1 MPNYKLQD
9 RATVE
14 LINKV
19 EEKLEVAYDA
29 KVERLEEAQIILLA
43 QEGTYVRSAMDTIQG
58 ISPARE
64 EGLPK
69 WYKDKA
75 VVNIMGVLAQTAASV
90 ITANSPTWIVDP
102 IGEDVHKY
110 QSARGVDKLLQYFYK
125 SNRMEGILDQVSLRC
140 VLFGKAGLYV
150 DWDSEAN
157 YGKHSDSTIGRE
169 GWFVVKPVDLFSV
182 HWEPGV
188 GGIEEAHWCI
198 YESTMHIEEARLYWN
213 DPNIDQ
219 EDTGDE
225 TGRGTTDRHL
235 SLVQNLDK
243 QSKTNEED
251 RDRIRILKYWERP
264 GYKYPNGLEVII
276 AGDTVVEVNDS
287 LLLGEFPIYMMEWRP
302 KPFRDYGQGLGGD
315 LLRLQEDLARTLDAL
330 RARRD
335 QEIRPPWIVPKGCL
349 TRGGLSSKPGAINEY
364 NPRLGQ
370 PQPMPMTP
378 LGAATSG
385 LLDRETQL
393 MEYVAGI
400 HDATMGQTPTSN
412 ATGRLTSFLAELDQ
426 RKIGP
431 AIRSLAMML
440 SDVGRRMVRLW
451 QKYGSE
457 SVTVSVIGK
466 GHVAEIAEITKKS
479 LLWADISVDVAS
491 LMPRTQPLRQETV
504 LNLLQM
510 GFISRE
516 QALDELEFGGF
527 NEASGIRSVEAL
539 NARAENEKLSD
550 FSSQLEEDEGQV
562 IAREYDDHKAHISE
576 HIRWIRME
584 NPGPMIS
591 AQFKNHIEQ
600 HKQFMAQAQQQA
612 MAAQGGGPP
621 GAPPGAPPGGGPA
634 IAGVMAEPG
643 GLPPSMIPNV
653 EPGVNVEEETE
664 LAARAGI

>member
-1 MPNYKLQD
+1 MSEQEKID
-9 RATVE
+9 IGTAKIVDIVE
-14 LINKV
+14 Q
-19 EEKLEVAYDA
+19 
-29 KVERLEEAQIILLA
+29 RLEEAYDSKLERIQEAQTILLA
-43 QEGTYVRSAMDTIQG
+43 QEGTYVRSALDIVTG
-58 ISPARE
+58 IAPARD

-75 VVNIMGVLAQTAASV
+75 VVNVLGVLAQTAASV
-90 ITANSPTWIVDP
+90 ITANAPTWVVDP
-102 IGEDVHKY
+102 VGEDVHKY
-110 QSARGVDKLLQYFYK
+110 QSARGVEKLLQYFYK
-125 SNRMEGILDQVSLRC
+125 SNRMQSLLDQVAIRC
-140 VLFGKAGLYV
+140 VLFGKAGLYI
-150 DWDSEAN
+150 DWDSAVKT
-157 YGKHSDSTIGRE
+157 GHLSDSVVGRE

-198 YESTMHIEEARLYWN
+198 YESTMHLEEARLYWD
-213 DPNIDQ
+213 DPDIEK

-225 TGRGTTDRHL
+225 TGTGTTNRHL
-235 SLVQNLDK
+235 SLVRDLDK
-243 QSKTNEED
+243 LTKENDED
-251 RDRIRILKYWERP
+251 DAGRIRLVKYWEKP

-276 AGDTVVEVNDS
+276 AGDTVVEVNDR
-287 LLLGEFPIYMMEWRP
+287 LLLGEFPVYMMEWRP

-335 QEIRPPWIVPKGCL
+335 QEIRPPWVVPKGCL
-349 TRGGLSSKPGAINEY
+349 TRGGLSTKPGAINEY

-370 PQPMPMTP
+370 PQPMQMTP
-378 LGAATSG
+378 IGAATG
-385 LLDRETQL
+385 NLLDRETQL

-400 HDATMGQTPTSN
+400 HDATMGQAPTSN

-431 AIRSLAMML
+431 AIRSLSIML

-457 SVTVSVIGK
+457 SVTISVLGK

-491 LMPRTQPLRQETV
+491 LMPRTQPLRQETI

-510 GFISRE
+510 GFITRE

-527 NEASGIRSVEAL
+527 NEASGLRSVEAL
-539 NARAENEKLSD
+539 NARAENEKLCD
-550 FSSQLEEDEGQV
+550 FSTALEEQEEHRV
-562 IAREYDDHKAHISE
+562 LAREYDNHEAHINE

-584 NPGPMIS
+584 QPGPMIL
-591 AQFKNHIEQ
+591 ARFKEHIDA
-600 HKQFMAQAQQQA
+600 HKQYITQAQQQA
-612 MAAQGGGPP
+612 MAAQQGVSP
-621 GAPPGAPPGGGPA
+621 PPGGGPA
-634 IAGVMAEPG
+634 QAGALAEPG
-643 GLPPSMIPNV
+643 GLPPSMIPMD
-653 EPGVNVEEETE
+653 EPGVDTQTEEA

>member
-1 MPNYKLQD
+1 MTAKTASIDKAAY
-9 RATVE
+9 A
-14 LINKV
+14 LIGVV
-19 EEKLEVAYDA
+19 EERLALAYDS
-29 KVERLEEAQIILLA
+29 KKERLEEAQTILLA
-43 QEGTYVRSAMDTIQG
+43 QEGTYVRSAIDIVRGT
-58 ISPARE
+58 SPARE
-64 EGLPK
+64 DGLPS
-69 WYKDKA
+69 WYKDKS
-75 VVNIMGVLAQTAASV
+75 VVNVMGVLAQTAASV

-125 SNRMEGILDQVSLRC
+125 SNRMETVLDQVALRC
-140 VLFGKAGLYV
+140 VLFGKAGLYI
-150 DWDSEAN
+150 DWDSEARS
-157 YGKHSDSTIGRE
+157 GKHTDSTIGRE
-169 GWFVVKPVDLFSV
+169 GWFVVKPVDLFSI

-198 YESTMHIEEARLYWN
+198 YESTMHVEQARLYWG
-213 DPNIDQ
+213 DPNINK

-225 TGRGTTDRHL
+225 SAQGTTERHIRM
-235 SLVQNLDK
+235 VQDLDN
-243 QSKTNEED
+243 QSRYD
-251 RDRIRILKYWERP
+251 DGDSDRIRVVKYWEKP
-264 GYKYPNGLEVII
+264 GHKYPNGLEIVI
-276 AGDTVVEVNDS
+276 AGDTVVEVNDH
-287 LLLGEFPIYMMEWRP
+287 LLLGEFPVYMMEWRP

-335 QEIRPPWIVPKGCL
+335 QEIRPPWVVPKGSL
-349 TRGGLSSKPGAINEY
+349 TRGGLSTKPGAINEF

-370 PQPMPMTP
+370 PQPMQMTP
-378 LGAATSG
+378 IGAATG
-385 LLDRETQL
+385 NLLDRETQL

-431 AIRSLAMML
+431 AIRSLSIML

-451 QKYGSE
+451 QKFGSE
-457 SVTVSVIGK
+457 SVTISVIGK
-466 GHVAEIAEITKKS
+466 GHIAEIAEITKKS

-527 NEASGIRSVEAL
+527 NEASGLRGVEAL
-539 NARAENEKLSD
+539 NARAENEKLAD
-550 FSSQLEEDEGQV
+550 FSSQIEENEGQV
-562 IAREYDDHKAHISE
+562 IAREYDDHQIHINE

-591 AQFKNHIEQ
+591 AQFKEHIEE
-600 HKQFMAQAQQQA
+600 HKQHIMKAKQEA
-612 MAAQGGGPP
+612 MAAEQGV
-621 GAPPGAPPGGGPA
+621 AMPPGGGPA
-634 IAGVMAEPG
+634 QAGSMAEPG
-643 GLPPSMIPNV
+643 GLPPGMIPSV
-653 EPGVNVEEETE
+653 EPGVDVQEEAE